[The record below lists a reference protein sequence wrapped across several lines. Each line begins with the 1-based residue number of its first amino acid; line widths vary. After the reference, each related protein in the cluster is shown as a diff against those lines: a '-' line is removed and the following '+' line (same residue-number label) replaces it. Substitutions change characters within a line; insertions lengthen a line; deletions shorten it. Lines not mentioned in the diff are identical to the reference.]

1 MNPDFIKILEIL
13 TNHNVK
19 FFVTGGV
26 SAVIQGAPI
35 TTFDLDIV
43 HERSEKNLYN
53 LFDALREMGAFYRT
67 RTDIKIFPELSALGG
82 AGHHLLMTKFG
93 PLDVL
98 GSIGNRREFKDFD
111 SETEPIQLEAYSI
124 KVHTLRSLIQV
135 KEEIGAE
142 KDKAVLPILRRTLEE
157 SKK

>member
-1 MNPDFIKILEIL
+1 MSPDFIRILEIL
-13 TNHNVK
+13 TDHNVK
-19 FFVTGGV
+19 FFVTGGI

-43 HERSEKNLYN
+43 HERSEKNIHN
-53 LFDALREMGAFYRT
+53 LSDALREMEAFYRT
-67 RTDIKIFPELSALGG
+67 RTDIKIFPELSALHG

-98 GSIGNRREFKDFD
+98 GSIGNGRVFNDFD
-111 SETEPIQLEAYSI
+111 SETEPIHFETHAIRVQSLQ
-124 KVHTLRSLIQV
+124 SLIQV

-157 SKK
+157 RKK